1 MELYTHLVRTKAAI
15 GSVFTLVCVTFA
27 VGAHGGRFADQAV
40 LEQRL
45 ALVREDGTACI
56 SCHRLDGLELVTSG
70 LGRLDILRRALRHT
84 GQQGANEVAESIL
97 NERGH
102 GNHGSVN
109 RQLFPV
115 HEPAKLMR
123 PSVGDTAFGTQVR
136 NATPLLAGPRIADIS
151 KARAALKELIRVRPA
166 ELPTGLAMDPLSR
179 DPIRKLAGFPLG
191 DWVPDIP
198 MDRVHTNEMA
208 AQSPAILRRH
218 TNDTSALRMEAVRL
232 VYALQGKPVTP
243 LGNLSYHKR
252 AALLQYGNI
261 WTDFIPSSQIPENP
275 VWAVGNQLRI
285 WHRQTVEQLG
295 ITPIECKLTGL
306 KPGQTLQSAAS
317 AAAWFWL
324 CFSADPTLQS
334 TSLDPKA
341 QSGQYLLQSLWD
353 GGPYPWHGAFAAA
366 MIVVQKASTRPTK
379 ALQPDLTAF
388 VNDGQVVINAPKD
401 MRERLVYGNW
411 LANVLVSF
419 ALVMDDEI
427 AQGKPVINAVGASQQ
442 LHDLHMAVT
451 FLRKPHGEAVV
462 NRIVMATIK
471 RLKTFRDLQLRPR

>member
-1 MELYTHLVRTKAAI
+1 MELYTHLVRTKAVV
-15 GSVFTLVCVTFA
+15 GSTFILVCVMFV
-27 VGAHGGRFADQAV
+27 VGAHGGRSADQPV

-70 LGRLDILRRALRHT
+70 LGRVDILRRALRHT
-84 GQQGANEVAESIL
+84 GQQGANEVADSIL
-97 NERGH
+97 NERRKGQH
-102 GNHGSVN
+102 RSVN

-115 HEPAKLMR
+115 HEPAKLPR
-123 PSVGDTAFGTQVR
+123 PSEGDAAFGTQVR
-136 NATPLLAGPRIADIS
+136 TATPLLAGPRIVGII
-151 KARAALKELIRVRPA
+151 KARAALKELLSVRPA
-166 ELPTGLAMDPLSR
+166 NLSTGLAMDPLSR
-179 DPIRKLAGFPLG
+179 DPVRKLAGFPLG

-208 AQSPAILRRH
+208 AQIQAILRRH
-218 TNDTSALRMEAVRL
+218 TNDTPALRMEAVRL

-295 ITPIECKLTGL
+295 ITPTECKLIGL

-324 CFSADPTLQS
+324 CFSADPTLES
-334 TSLDPKA
+334 ASLDPKA
-341 QSGQYLLQSLWD
+341 QNGQYLLQSLWD

-366 MIVVQKASTRPTK
+366 MIVLQKANTRPTK

-388 VNDGQVVINAPKD
+388 VNDGQIVINAPKD
-401 MRERLVYGNW
+401 ARERLVYGNW

-419 ALVMDDEI
+419 TLVMEDEI

-442 LHDLHMAVT
+442 LYDLHSAVM
-451 FLRKPHGEAVV
+451 FLRKPYVEPVV
-462 NRIVMATIK
+462 TRIVMAAIK
-471 RLKTFRDLQLRPR
+471 RLETFRDLQLRPR